1 MEKVHLL
8 TLGCPK
14 NLADSE
20 LMLGALKSAG
30 FEITLDP
37 EEAQV
42 LLVNTC
48 AFIEAAKKES
58 IDAILEA
65 AEVKKRGFG
74 KRLVVA
80 GCLSQRYATE
90 LAATMPE
97 VDVFVGT
104 GNFLDLPELL
114 RRTEAPEMRPIPYAG
129 AAHLL
134 PTSAIPRIKT
144 GDFFTSYLKI
154 SEGCNHKCAFC
165 IIPKIRG
172 LHESRPLADLVAEAR
187 NLAAAGVREIN
198 LIAQDLTAYGRD
210 LDEPSSLAALLRELS
225 KIEELRWIRLLYC
238 YPNFVTAELLDAI
251 AELPKVVKYID
262 MPLQHAD
269 DAMLRAMRRERSGAA
284 LVKLLDRVRG
294 RIPGVVLRTS
304 FIVGFPGETD
314 AAFERLVNFVR
325 DEQFDRVGVF
335 TYSREE
341 NTAAYNLPDQ
351 VPERVKRARRARL
364 MATQAEISLGRNRGL
379 VGREMEVLVEGP
391 MPGRATR
398 LRGER
403 PVKRRKSMAP
413 YSWRATRRP
422 ASSSAHEST
431 RRSATTCTQ
440 PSPARPL
447 NIPGV
452 ANSMEK
458 KPVAAN
464 RKKFLAKVR
473 EQLLETK
480 TKLLGEIDSE
490 LRAEREGNKDEGMD
504 TYDLA
509 SEERDREIN
518 FILSDRER
526 VKLKQIDDA
535 LERLDEGTYGV
546 CESCGLEIAEE
557 RLEAMPFSRLC
568 RDCQQDQEREA
579 KSQRRFDD
587 ERNTY
592 RKIGSTDADD
602 ESA

>member
-20 LMLGALKSAG
+20 LMLGALTSAG

-65 AEVKKRGFG
+65 AEVKQRGFG

-172 LHESRPLADLVAEAR
+172 LHESRPLAGLVAEAR
-187 NLAAAGVREIN
+187 NLVTAGVREIN

-225 KIEELRWIRLLYC
+225 TIDELRWIRLLYC
-238 YPNFVTAELLDAI
+238 YPNFVSAELLDAI

-284 LVKLLDRVRG
+284 LVKLLDRVRE
-294 RIPGVVLRTS
+294 RIPGIVLRTS
-304 FIVGFPGETD
+304 FITGFPGETD

-325 DEQFDRVGVF
+325 DQQFDRVGVF

-364 MATQAEISLGRNRGL
+364 MATQAEISLARNRGL

-391 MPGRATR
+391 MPGRTTR
-398 LRGER
+398 MRGR
-403 PVKRRKSMAP
+403 TSGQAP
-413 YSWRATRRP
+413 EIDGS
-422 ASSSAHEST
+422 
-431 RRSATTCTQ
+431 
-440 PSPARPL
+440 
-447 NIPGV
+447 V
-452 ANSMEK
+452 
-458 KPVAAN
+458 
-464 RKKFLAKVR
+464 FLAGDAQPGEFVR
-473 EQLLETK
+473 AR
-480 TKLLGEIDSE
+480 IDKALS
-490 LRAEREGNKDEGMD
+490 
-504 TYDLA
+504 YDLHA
-509 SEERDREIN
+509 T
-518 FILSDRER
+518 
-526 VKLKQIDDA
+526 VA
-535 LERLDEGTYGV
+535 G
-546 CESCGLEIAEE
+546 A
-557 RLEAMPFSRLC
+557 A
-568 RDCQQDQEREA
+568 A
-579 KSQRRFDD
+579 
-587 ERNTY
+587 
-592 RKIGSTDADD
+592 
-602 ESA
+602 

>member
-20 LMLGALKSAG
+20 LMLGALTSAG

-37 EEAQV
+37 EDAQI

-58 IDAILEA
+58 IDAILDA
-65 AEVKKRGFG
+65 AETKKRGCG

-114 RRTEAPEMRPIPYAG
+114 RRTEAPELRPIPYAG

-134 PTSAIPRIKT
+134 PTATIPRVKT

-172 LHESRPLADLVAEAR
+172 LHESRPLFDLVAEAR
-187 NLAAAGVREIN
+187 NLAASGVRELN

-210 LDEPSSLAALLRELS
+210 LDQPSSLAALLRELS
-225 KIEELRWIRLLYC
+225 TIDELRWIRLLYC
-238 YPNFVTAELLDAI
+238 YPNFVTDELLDAI

-284 LVKLLDRVRG
+284 LVKLLDRVRR
-294 RIPGVVLRTS
+294 RIPEVVLRTS

-314 AAFERLVNFVR
+314 EAFDRLADFVR
-325 DEQFDRVGVF
+325 NEQFDRVGVF

-341 NTAAYNLPDQ
+341 NTAAFDLSDQ
-351 VPERVKRARRARL
+351 VPERVKRARRASL
-364 MATQAEISLGRNRGL
+364 MATQSEISLAKNRSL
-379 VGREMEVLVEGP
+379 VGREIEVLVEGA
-391 MPGRATR
+391 MPGRSTR
-398 LRGER
+398 LRGR
-403 PVKRRKSMAP
+403 TSGQAP
-413 YSWRATRRP
+413 EIDGS
-422 ASSSAHEST
+422 
-431 RRSATTCTQ
+431 
-440 PSPARPL
+440 
-447 NIPGV
+447 V
-452 ANSMEK
+452 
-458 KPVAAN
+458 
-464 RKKFLAKVR
+464 FLAGDAEAGEFVR
-473 EQLLETK
+473 ARVDKAL
-480 TKLLGEIDSE
+480 S
-490 LRAEREGNKDEGMD
+490 
-504 TYDLA
+504 YDLHA
-509 SEERDREIN
+509 T
-518 FILSDRER
+518 
-526 VKLKQIDDA
+526 VA
-535 LERLDEGTYGV
+535 G
-546 CESCGLEIAEE
+546 A
-557 RLEAMPFSRLC
+557 A
-568 RDCQQDQEREA
+568 A
-579 KSQRRFDD
+579 
-587 ERNTY
+587 
-592 RKIGSTDADD
+592 
-602 ESA
+602 